1 MASSK
6 TPLGSGTNSVYVG
19 RDEYGRIRYVGITQ
33 RDPAERFKEHLR
45 SGTNRATLR
54 YEVVSGTGHLSRIQA
69 LIIEQRLVNIYEMEK
84 FGGALYNKINP
95 ISPKYWDKYGIINR

>member
-33 RDPAERFKEHLR
+33 RDPVERFKEHLR
-45 SGTNRATLR
+45 SGTNRANLH

-69 LIIEQRLVNIYEMEK
+69 LIIEQRLVNI
-84 FGGALYNKINP
+84 
-95 ISPKYWDKYGIINR
+95 